1 MFTGIVEEI
10 GIISSVKPG
19 RVYDIV
25 IKCPVTAPKCALGDS
40 VAVNGVC
47 LTVTK
52 INNDYLSFNAV
63 RETIDR
69 TDFSEL
75 RAGAEV
81 NLETALTLNKPIG
94 GHLVSGH
101 IDGIARISQTENI
114 GDSKEITFV
123 ADKNILKYIVEKG
136 SVCIDGVSLTVASV
150 NSECFK
156 IAVIPH
162 TLENTILKNK
172 KNGSLVN
179 IECDI
184 IGKYVEKMVNKEE
197 KKSLA
202 DLLKDF

>member
-1 MFTGIVEEI
+1 M
-10 GIISSVKPG
+10 
-19 RVYDIV
+19 
-25 IKCPVTAPKCALGDS
+25 TAPKCALGDS

-81 NLETALTLNKPIG
+81 NLETALTLSKPIG

-101 IDGIARISQTENI
+101 IDGIARISQIDNI

-172 KNGSLVN
+172 KVGSLVN

-184 IGKYVEKMVNKEE
+184 IGKYVEKMINKEE

>member
-1 MFTGIVEEI
+1 MFTGLVEEI
-10 GIISSVKPG
+10 GTVKEIKPG
-19 RVYDIV
+19 RVYDIA
-25 IKCPVTAPKCALGDS
+25 IKCPQTAPKCALGDS

-47 LTVTK
+47 LTVTEIK
-52 INNDYLSFNAV
+52 GHVLFFNAV

-81 NLETALTLNKPIG
+81 NLETALTLSKPLG
-94 GHLVSGH
+94 GHIVSGH

-150 NSECFK
+150 SSEYFK

-172 KNGSLVN
+172 NVGSLVN

-184 IGKYVEKMVNKEE
+184 IGKYVEKMINKEE

>member
-10 GIISSVKPG
+10 GTVKEIKPG

-47 LTVTK
+47 LTVTEIK
-52 INNDYLSFNAV
+52 GDFLSFNAV

-69 TDFSEL
+69 TGFSEL

-81 NLETALTLNKPIG
+81 NLETALTLSKPLG
-94 GHLVSGH
+94 GHIVSGH
-101 IDGIARISQTENI
+101 IDGVGRISYIENI

-136 SVCIDGVSLTVASV
+136 SVCIDGVSLTVAGV

-172 KNGSLVN
+172 NVGSVVN

-197 KKSLA
+197 KSLA
-202 DLLKDF
+202 DMLKDF